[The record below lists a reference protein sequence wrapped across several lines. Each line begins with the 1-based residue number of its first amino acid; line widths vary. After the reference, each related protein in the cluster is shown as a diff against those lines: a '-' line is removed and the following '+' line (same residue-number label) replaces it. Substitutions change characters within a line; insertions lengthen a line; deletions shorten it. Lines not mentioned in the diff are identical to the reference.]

1 LAVKTIDEQKA
12 YWMAQLSDRAPAL
25 ALPLDKERPPAT
37 AFIRET
43 ASVVIGQGAWTQ
55 IAALSLNEDID
66 VFAILVAA
74 YKAFLFRYTGQTDL
88 VVGTLLPDPG
98 NPEESNLV
106 ALRSRFSADDTGER
120 LLRQVSISLAAAAA
134 NSGCPFAAVTEI
146 ASQDGAT
153 AQVFSTAFLYSSCAP
168 GSCEPR
174 ISNSAGSRFANYFV
188 QCDLVLSAREEK
200 SAMVLDCEFDGELF
214 ELSTI
219 QNWLEHFQILLAGM
233 VSDPSSILSR
243 LPLLKSDE
251 LQKLLIE
258 WNATETECPRNTC
271 IHQLIEAQSERTP
284 DCVAVAFN
292 DEQLTYRQLNARA
305 NQVAHRLGKLRVQ
318 PDVLVGICVE
328 RCLEMI
334 IGLLGILKAGGAY
347 VPLDPNYPRERLAFM
362 AKDAGVRV
370 LLTQRHLMSHV
381 PESDARVL
389 YLDPEE
395 EFEGES
401 LRNPAV
407 QVDPNDL
414 AYVIYTSGSTGKP
427 KGVMVSH
434 RNVVNFFV
442 GMDQRIGAGTP
453 GVWLAVTSIS
463 FDISVLE
470 LFWTLARGFKVVIYN
485 EDRGPVHP
493 TERQRRERAGMDFSL
508 FYFASDEGQQTVDR
522 YRLLLEGA
530 KFADQ
535 NGFAAVWTPERHF
548 HAFGGLYPN
557 PSVTSAAIAAITNRI
572 RIMAGS
578 VVLPLHNPVRVAE
591 EWSVVDNLSKGR
603 VGISFATGWQVN
615 DFVLAPQNYPERR
628 EITFR
633 DVETVRKLWR
643 GETVVF
649 PGVDGKEVAV
659 KILPR
664 PVQRELP
671 IWITATGNPET
682 FKRAGQLGAN
692 LLTHLIGQKLE
703 DLANKIMIYRRAW
716 DEQGHSGHG
725 HVTLMMHTFV
735 GEDMDQVR
743 EAVHD
748 PFCGYLKSSA
758 DLLKNCPWG
767 FAPARLSANA
777 QAKRTLTAPVSLTE
791 EELSRLLE
799 HAFERYF
806 ENSSL
811 FGTPEV
817 CLRMV
822 SQLRE
827 VGVDEIACLIDFGVD
842 PEAVL
847 ESLRLL
853 NDVRE
858 RSNEAGGE
866 AGANYSLAALI
877 PRHKVT
883 HFQCTPSMAGMLL
896 DRPENRTALGML
908 QAWMIGGEAL
918 PTNLAKQMR
927 EVVRG
932 SIHNMYGPTEA
943 TVWSTTH
950 TQQDVEGDIS
960 IGSPIANTRI
970 YILDPH
976 LQPVPIG
983 LPGELWIGGSGV
995 VRGYLNR
1002 PELTAERFIPDPFRK
1017 SSGDRIYRTGDLARY
1032 RPDGTLAFLGRIDHQ
1047 VKIRG
1052 YRIELA
1058 EIEAVI
1064 GQQPTVRECA
1074 VVAREFTPGDQRV
1087 IAYVVLQPRLAP
1099 NSTIL
1104 RDFLKEQLPDY
1115 MIPSAFVFLESL
1127 PRTPNGKIDR
1137 RALPAP
1143 TEVPVEAPLAYIGPR
1158 TPVEEALA
1166 KIWAELL
1173 AVERVGLNDNFF
1185 ELGGHSLLA
1194 VKLFSE
1200 IEKRFAKRLALST
1213 LFQAPTIEALAL
1225 AIQRKPDAPARR
1237 LSLLPIQAQGSR
1249 APLFC
1254 VHGGPGNVL
1263 FYRDLARHLGT
1274 DYPFYGLQ
1282 SLGLDGKRS
1291 YLTRV
1296 EDMAA
1301 YYLNELRSLQP
1312 AGPYYLGGYC
1322 MGGAVAYEMAQRL
1335 IQDGQTIGALIL
1347 FDTYNH
1353 NGISQPRSFRERLA
1367 YVRQK
1372 AYFHWNNLAQL
1383 NLPGRAAYISE
1394 KLRVAR
1400 LRETARLLL
1409 KLSNISSKMYR
1420 RKQETK
1426 IKPFLEDV
1434 NEQAGYAY
1442 TPKRYSG
1449 RVTLFKPHR
1458 NYSFLSDP
1466 QMGWADVA
1474 AGGLEIVE
1482 LPVDPGGMFLDPF
1495 VQILA
1500 WKLKTVLDQGPR
1512 DKGSVDAMSA
1522 RERPTALK
1530 VG

>member
-1 LAVKTIDEQKA
+1 VKTIDEQKA
-12 YWMAQLSDRAPAL
+12 YWLTQLSDRAPAL
-25 ALPLDKERPPAT
+25 ALPLDKERPPASS
-37 AFIRET
+37 FIRET
-43 ASVVIGQGAWTQ
+43 ASAIIGQDVCLQ
-55 IAALSLNEDID
+55 IAALSRKEGIG
-66 VFAILVAA
+66 VHAILLAA
-74 YKAFLFRYTGQTDL
+74 YQAFLFRYARQTDL
-88 VVGTLLPDPG
+88 VVGTLLVDPG
-98 NPEESNLV
+98 NPDVSNLV
-106 ALRSRFSADDTGER
+106 AFRSRFSGEDTGEK
-120 LLRQVSISLAAAAA
+120 LLRQVSTALAAAAA
-134 NSGCPFAAVTEI
+134 NSECPFAAVTEI
-146 ASQDGAT
+146 ASQAGAR
-153 AQVFSTAFLYSSCAP
+153 AQLFSTAFLYSSHAP
-168 GSCEPR
+168 GNGEAR
-174 ISNSAGSRFANYFV
+174 ISNPADSRFAEYLV
-188 QCDLVLSAREEK
+188 QCDLVLRVREQGDGK
-200 SAMVLDCEFDGELF
+200 VLDCEFDEELF
-214 ELSTI
+214 EISTI
-219 QNWLEHFQILLAGM
+219 QRLLEHFQILLAGM
-233 VSDPSSILSR
+233 VSDTSLTLSR

-258 WNATETECPRNTC
+258 WNDTETELPRNTC
-271 IHQLIEAQSERTP
+271 IHHLFEAQSERTP
-284 DCVAVAFN
+284 DGVAVAFN
-292 DEQLTYRQLNARA
+292 EEQLTYRQLNARS
-305 NQVAHRLGKLRVQ
+305 NQVAHRLAKLGVE

-370 LLTQRHLMSHV
+370 LLTQRHLMSQV
-381 PESDARVL
+381 PESDAPVL
-389 YLDPEE
+389 YLDREE

-401 LRNPAV
+401 LSNPAV
-407 QVDPNDL
+407 QIDPGNL

-427 KGVMVSH
+427 KGVMVEH
-434 RNVVNFFV
+434 RNIVNFFA
-442 GMDQRIGAGTP
+442 GMDQRIGGEVP

-470 LFWTLARGFKVVIYN
+470 LFWTLTRGFKVVIYN
-485 EDRGPVHP
+485 EDRGPAHP
-493 TERQRRERAGMDFSL
+493 TEKRRRERTRMDFSL
-508 FYFASDEGQQTVDR
+508 FYFASDEGQQAADR

-530 KFADQ
+530 RFADQ
-535 NGFAAVWTPERHF
+535 HGFAAVWTPERHF

-557 PSVTSAAIAAITNRI
+557 PSVTSAAIAAITSRI

-603 VGISFATGWQVN
+603 VGISFATGWQAN
-615 DFVLAPQNYPERR
+615 DFVLAPQNYPQRR

-633 DVETVRKLWR
+633 DVEIVRRLWR
-643 GETVVF
+643 GETVAL

-682 FKRAGQLGAN
+682 FRRAGELGAGV
-692 LLTHLIGQKLE
+692 LTHLIGQKLE
-703 DLANKIMIYRRAW
+703 DLANKIMIYRKAW
-716 DEQGHSGHG
+716 DERGHSGHG

-735 GEDMDQVR
+735 GEDLDQVR
-743 EAVHD
+743 AAVHD

-767 FAPARLSANA
+767 FAPARLPANA
-777 QAKRTLTAPVSLTE
+777 QARQTATAPVSLTE
-791 EELSRLLE
+791 DELSGLLE

-822 SQLRE
+822 GQLKE
-827 VGVDEIACLIDFGVD
+827 AGVDEIACLIDFGVD
-842 PEAVL
+842 SQVVL

-858 RSNEAGGE
+858 RSHEAGGE

-877 PRHKVT
+877 QRHKVS

-896 DRPENRTALGML
+896 DRPENRAALGML

-918 PTNLAKQMR
+918 PANLAVQMR
-927 EVVRG
+927 EVVHG
-932 SIHNMYGPTEA
+932 SIHNMYGPTET
-943 TVWSTTH
+943 TVWSATH
-950 TQQDVEGDIS
+950 SQDDAEGEVS
-960 IGSPIANTRI
+960 IGRPIANTRI
-970 YILDPH
+970 YILEPD
-976 LQPVPIG
+976 LQPAPIG
-983 LPGELWIGGSGV
+983 LPGEIWIGGSGV

-1017 SSGDRIYRTGDLARY
+1017 TSRDRIYRTGDLARY
-1032 RPDGTLAFLGRIDHQ
+1032 RPDGSIVFLGRIDHQ

-1052 YRIELA
+1052 YRIELT
-1058 EIEAVI
+1058 EIEAVL
-1064 GQQPTVRECA
+1064 GQQPSVRESA
-1074 VVAREFTPGDQRV
+1074 VVAREFSPGDQRV
-1087 IAYVVLQPRLAP
+1087 IAYVVLQPGVAP
-1099 NSTIL
+1099 DSRVI
-1104 RDFLKEQLPDY
+1104 RDFLKDQLPDY
-1115 MIPSAFVFLESL
+1115 MIPAAFVFLESL
-1127 PRTPNGKIDR
+1127 PKTPNAKIDR
-1137 RALPAP
+1137 GALPAP
-1143 TEVPVEAPLAYIGPR
+1143 NEVPAEAPLAYIGPR

-1173 AVERVGLNDNFF
+1173 AVEKVGVNDNFF

-1200 IEKRFAKRLALST
+1200 IEKRFGKRLALST
-1213 LFQAPTIEALAL
+1213 LFQAPTIEALAA
-1225 AIQRKPDAPARR
+1225 AIQQKSEAPARR
-1237 LSLLPIQAQGSR
+1237 FSLVPIQPDGSR

-1263 FYRDLARHLGT
+1263 FYRDLARQLGT
-1274 DYPFYGLQ
+1274 DYPLYGLQ
-1282 SLGLDGKRS
+1282 SRGLDGKGS

-1301 YYLNELRSLQP
+1301 YYLSEMRGLQP

-1335 IQDGQTIGALIL
+1335 VQEGQTIGALIL

-1353 NGISQPRSFRERLA
+1353 NGIIQPRSAREKVA
-1367 YVRQK
+1367 YIRQK
-1372 AYFHWNNLAQL
+1372 TYFHWKNLAQL
-1383 NLPGRAAYISE
+1383 NLPARTAYISE

-1400 LRETARLLL
+1400 HRETARLLL
-1409 KLSNISSKMYR
+1409 KLSNLCRKMYS
-1420 RKQETK
+1420 RKAETK
-1426 IKPFLEDV
+1426 VKPFLEDV

-1442 TPKRYSG
+1442 TPMPYPG
-1449 RVTLFKPHR
+1449 RVILFKPHR
-1458 NYSFLSDP
+1458 NYSVLSDA
-1466 QMGWADVA
+1466 QMGWGDLAT
-1474 AGGLEIVE
+1474 GGLEIVE

-1495 VQILA
+1495 VQVLA
-1500 WKLKTVLDQGPR
+1500 WKLKTILDESSKH
-1512 DKGSVDAMSA
+1512 KGSTAAISA
-1522 RERPTALK
+1522 RKHEPARTA
-1530 VG
+1530 G